1 MLNGISKGD
10 SVLVN
15 GRKTIQ
21 EKVSEEKWAGK
32 RRRGKNLKG
41 VGYPTWAGKSWRGR
55 ENFPGGICFL
65 AGKGNGSM
73 PSVLHN

>member
-32 RRRGKNLKG
+32 RRREK
-41 VGYPTWAGKSWRGR
+41 
-55 ENFPGGICFL
+55 I
-65 AGKGNGSM
+65 
-73 PSVLHN
+73 